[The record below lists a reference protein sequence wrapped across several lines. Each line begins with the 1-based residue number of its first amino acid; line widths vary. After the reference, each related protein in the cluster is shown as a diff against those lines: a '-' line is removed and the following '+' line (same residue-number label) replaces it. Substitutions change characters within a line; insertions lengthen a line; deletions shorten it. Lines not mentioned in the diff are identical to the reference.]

1 MITSSR
7 IAWPLCRYI
16 EVYYDLHLGE
26 VHAAG
31 KHVGGDDDT
40 DLFRLKF
47 RNHLVT
53 LRPVHVSK
61 DDGRLDVFLSHHIV
75 EGFREL
81 FGVHED
87 DGLGHLALCKD
98 LLHKFR
104 LFALFTTEFELLNM
118 VQSQI
123 FFF

>member
-1 MITSSR
+1 MISHSC

-16 EVYYDLHLGE
+16 EVNYDLHLGE

-40 DLFRLKF
+40 DLFRLEF

-53 LRPVHVSK
+53 LRPVHVSE
-61 DDGRLDVFLSHHIV
+61 DDGRLDVFLPHHVV
-75 EGFREL
+75 EGLGEL
-81 FGVHED
+81 FRVHED
-87 DGLGHLALCKD
+87 DCLGHLALSED
-98 LLHKFR
+98 FLHEFW

-118 VQSQI
+118 V
-123 FFF
+123 